1 MFRLTEHL
9 MNVLTVWDVLVL
21 LVVVA
26 VVGTIQFRRR
36 RQGQS

>member
-9 MNVLTVWDVLVL
+9 MNVLTFRDVLVL

-26 VVGTIQFRRR
+26 VVGTLQFRRR
-36 RQGQS
+36 HRGRC

>member
-9 MNVLTVWDVLVL
+9 MNVLTVRDVLVL
-21 LVVVA
+21 LCVVG

-36 RQGQS
+36 RRGRS

>member
-9 MNVLTVWDVLVL
+9 MNVLTFRDVLVL

-26 VVGTIQFRRR
+26 VVGTLQFRRR
-36 RQGQS
+36 RRGQS